1 MMNASGA
8 IALAS
13 TPFSCVR
20 LIEPDAGG
28 RISGGYLYNRRIT
41 EGLSQVQR
49 HACRPRV
56 LAETLAALPSEQ
68 PLLVLL
74 DSLFFH
80 PDHMA
85 TFLEWRQRGDV
96 RLGVLMHALPSFV
109 ERAMDRQLLCASLPL
124 APTPTELALLD
135 RLDVLV
141 APGPYVP
148 RVVGEAGCA
157 ISCLVCPPGI
167 DRSPAPRPAERP
179 PHTPVR
185 VLSIGHITPLKGF
198 LDGVAALAPLA
209 DLAWDWSIVG
219 DASLAPQHVAA
230 LEAEAERAGILGRV
244 HLLGPKSH
252 ADTLEELRQSDLLLL
267 PSYTENCPLVALEA
281 LSAHVPVVGYAV
293 GGLPDLVH
301 HDETGLLAPLLDV
314 TALSG
319 QLRRLLGEAPLRQR
333 LSDGC
338 LDAASGLLT
347 WSDAARNFERQL
359 SLWLIQS

>member
-1 MMNASGA
+1 VH
-8 IALAS
+8 L
-13 TPFSCVR
+13 
-20 LIEPDAGG
+20 LEPDSGG

-41 EGLSQVQR
+41 EGLTQIQR
-49 HACRPRV
+49 HAFSPGV
-56 LAETLAALPSEQ
+56 LAEALAALPIEQ

-74 DSLFFH
+74 DSLFLN
-80 PDHMA
+80 PEHMA
-85 TFLEWRQRGDV
+85 PCLEWRQRGEV
-96 RLGVLMHALPSFV
+96 RLGVLMHALPSFI
-109 ERAMDRQLLCASLPL
+109 ERAQDRQLLSASLPL
-124 APTPTELALLD
+124 APTPTELTLLD
-135 RLDVLV
+135 RLDLLV

-167 DRSPAPRPAERP
+167 DRSLAPRPTERP

-185 VLSIGHITPLKGF
+185 VLSIGNITPLKGF
-198 LDGVAALAPLA
+198 SDGIAALAALA

-230 LEAEAERAGILGRV
+230 LRAEAERAGIQDRV

-252 ADTLEELRQSDLLLL
+252 AETLEVLRQSDLLLL

-281 LSAHVPVVGYAV
+281 LTAHVPIVGYDV

-301 HDETGLLAPLLDV
+301 HNETGLLAPLLDV
-314 TALSG
+314 TALSA
-319 QLRRLLGEAPLRQR
+319 QLRRLLEDAPQLQR
-333 LSDGC
+333 LSAGC
-338 LDAASGLLT
+338 RKTAPSLLT
-347 WSDAARNFERQL
+347 WGDAARNFERQL